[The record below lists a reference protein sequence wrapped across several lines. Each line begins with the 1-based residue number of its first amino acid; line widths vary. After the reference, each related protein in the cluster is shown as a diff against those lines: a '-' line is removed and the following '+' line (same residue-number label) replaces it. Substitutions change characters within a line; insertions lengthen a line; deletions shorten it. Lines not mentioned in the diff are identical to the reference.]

1 MKFVIRLS
9 SMEIIDFS
17 SFLVIVED
25 ILETFPIKDVEALF
39 DLLDAY
45 LKMKPSVI
53 FSNLVY
59 F

>member
-1 MKFVIRLS
+1 
-9 SMEIIDFS
+9 MEIIDFS